1 MSMNSVKIFRLL
13 LILLVSS
20 TLIACS
26 GTSDNA
32 AAVSSGTGR
41 VSLLITDA
49 PNLDFDE
56 VNLTVQSVSFLGEH
70 GHQSIILNQER
81 VINLLALQ
89 NYSDWLAT
97 AVIPAGTYDK
107 IRLHVS
113 QVELVRNVAQG
124 QQPERYITK
133 LPANGKVDL
142 NPRGSFEVVAG
153 GHLMVELDVDAEKSI
168 HIIEKGNG
176 NYSYNFRPVVFVNI
190 LNDLTRLVVLDG
202 LVKKRT
208 DNDFRLCLAQVFVAQ
223 TDSSNDDGC
232 LRVQVSAKTVIQDEQ
247 IDVVTADTIKDGDT
261 VTVLGMASSQKISAL
276 HIVEHADISNL
287 GLFAGQASSTVDV
300 NNEFTMETDDSNAV
314 VLPLTSLLVSLVD
327 GSGVRVFDKSGNQV
341 SETNIVASTD
351 VDVFGLAVP
360 DPINAS
366 AVKAAFV
373 IIDNTVKADQVS
385 GAIAAINL
393 GDSQL
398 TISVVSDTFSGDV
411 CVDTASTLIFEL
423 DVVDGK
429 VVNQEITINELET
442 GMSIAAFGHDDGSA
456 CMPVDVVLVQSQ
468 PVVVD
473 PGASTLLVSGN

>member
-1 MSMNSVKIFRLL
+1 VVPAIMVRLFP
-13 LILLVSS
+13 VAPESY
-20 TLIACS
+20 IA
-26 GTSDNA
+26 
-32 AAVSSGTGR
+32 
-41 VSLLITDA
+41 
-49 PNLDFDE
+49 
-56 VNLTVQSVSFLGEH
+56 
-70 GHQSIILNQER
+70 
-81 VINLLALQ
+81 
-89 NYSDWLAT
+89 
-97 AVIPAGTYDK
+97 
-107 IRLHVS
+107 
-113 QVELVRNVAQG
+113 
-124 QQPERYITK
+124 K

-168 HIIEKGNG
+168 HIVEKGNK
-176 NYSYNFRPVVFVNI
+176 YSYNFRPVVFVNI
-190 LNDLTRLVVLDG
+190 LNDTPRLVVLDG

-208 DNDFRLCLAQVFVAQ
+208 DNDFRLCLAQAGVTQ
-223 TDSSNDDGC
+223 TTDSSDDGC
-232 LRVQVSAKTVIQDEQ
+232 LRVQVSANTVTQDEQ
-247 IDVVTADTIKDGDT
+247 IEVINADAVKDGDT
-261 VTVLGMASSQKISAL
+261 VTVLGMASSQNINAL

-287 GLFAGQASSTVDV
+287 GLFAGQATSAVDV
-300 NNEFTMETDDSNAV
+300 NNDFTMETDDSNAV
-314 VLPLTSLLVSLVD
+314 IQPLTALLVSLID
-327 GSGVRVFDKSGNQV
+327 GSGVRVFDKNGNQV

-360 DPINAS
+360 DLINAS

-385 GAIAAINL
+385 GDIAAINL

-411 CVDTASTLIFEL
+411 CVDTGSALIFEL

-442 GMSIAAFGHDDGSA
+442 GMSIVAFGHDDGSA

-473 PGASTLLVSGN
+473 PGASTVLVSGN